1 MLGLGG
7 NISASAPVG
16 ASGATQPSPL
26 QQWTLFYE
34 SDFTSST
41 DGWGSGAYILSANDS
56 ISGRTGLLKFTDKD
70 NNTSGAAIYKSFNN
84 FANSVNNSGKIK
96 VYVEYYIPSNSSSL
110 ETVSKVMFNGIE
122 IDSALGISYNEFKEE
137 EFVKEL
143 EGSIVSN
150 FLYIYASDLA
160 TSSALTPDNTGA
172 FGFIS
177 KIKIYV

>member
-7 NISASAPVG
+7 NISSSAPVG
-16 ASGATQPSPL
+16 VSGATQPDQS

-41 DGWGSGAYILSANDS
+41 DGWASGAYILNANDS

-70 NNTSGAAIYKSFNN
+70 NHTSGASIYKSFNN

-96 VYVEYYIPSNSSSL
+96 VYVEYYIPSNLSSL

-122 IDSALGISYNEFKEE
+122 IDSALDISYDEFKEE
-137 EFVKEL
+137 EFVQEL
-143 EGSIVSN
+143 DSSIVSN

-177 KIKIYV
+177 KIRIYL